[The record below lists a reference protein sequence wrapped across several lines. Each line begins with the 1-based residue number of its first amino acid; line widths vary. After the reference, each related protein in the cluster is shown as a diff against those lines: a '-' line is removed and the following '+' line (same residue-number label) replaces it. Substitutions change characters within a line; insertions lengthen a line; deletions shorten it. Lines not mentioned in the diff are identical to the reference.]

1 MPSFSIAPNLVSKIQ
16 RRKDNTRE
24 YSLSGN
30 QPSKIRNEDELIDR
44 ILPNL
49 RTSTSGLDAHWK
61 I

>member
-1 MPSFSIAPNLVSKIQ
+1 ML
-16 RRKDNTRE
+16 E

-49 RTSTSGLDAHWK
+49 TNLYEIYQKGNITDQAEKLGDM